1 MPGSAV
7 SDEAEIA
14 VNKAEAAEEEAAA
27 DDADDDALVET
38 DDDADDDEDDAKDED
53 ADESCIEDRGKDGA
67 SKPPVRRK
75 NEDAAANGRSAVAA
89 EAGNAPLSANHSES
103 EPVASSIRDWDIS
116 FGTAR
121 APSAR
126 AQINRPSRASVDV
139 NDGDR
144 SGSHSD
150 CKTRRRRS
158 G

>member
-14 VNKAEAAEEEAAA
+14 VNNAEAAEVEAAA
-27 DDADDDALVET
+27 DDADDDALVDT
-38 DDDADDDEDDAKDED
+38 DDDADDEEDDAKDED
-53 ADESCIEDRGKDGA
+53 ADESPIEDRGKDEA

-75 NEDAAANGRSAVAA
+75 NEEAAANGRSAVAA
-89 EAGNAPLSANHSES
+89 DAGNAPLSANQSES
-103 EPVASSIRDWDIS
+103 EPVVSSIRDGVIS
-116 FGTAR
+116 SGATN
-121 APSAR
+121 APSVR

-144 SGSHSD
+144 CGSHSD
-150 CKTRRRRS
+150 CKTRRSRS

>member
-14 VNKAEAAEEEAAA
+14 VNNAEAAEAEAAA
-27 DDADDDALVET
+27 DDADDDALVDT
-38 DDDADDDEDDAKDED
+38 DDDADGEEDDAKDED
-53 ADESCIEDRGKDGA
+53 ADESSIEDSGKDETF
-67 SKPPVRRK
+67 KPPVRRK

-89 EAGNAPLSANHSES
+89 EAGNAPLSANQSES

-126 AQINRPSRASVDV
+126 VQINRPRRASVDV
-139 NDGDR
+139 NDGDKF
-144 SGSHSD
+144 GSQRD